1 MQISVNDTQARID
14 VQRADITLDVPQ
26 VTVSLSVPAVM
37 VGIAVEET
45 AVKLG
50 QYVDVPFVTGDHEY
64 YRGDY
69 TVTPKREEQVLA
81 TSNKLMAQDVTVK
94 EIPYSVTSN
103 TAGGETFYIARS
115 DA

>member
-1 MQISVNDTQARID
+1 MRISVNDTQALID

-26 VTVSLSVPAVM
+26 VAVSLAVPAVM
-37 VGIAVEET
+37 FDIAVEEM

-50 QYVDVPFVTGDHEY
+50 QYVDVPFVTSEHEY

-103 TAGGETFYIARS
+103 TAGGLTIYIATEVE
-115 DA
+115 